1 MSNLITFLLNV
12 SMVVS
17 GAGTQE
23 DLCDLHLDADCNPS
37 ELQML
42 ESTVNSDDNI
52 IHQGVDVDER
62 MLEKYSNL
70 V

>member
-1 MSNLITFLLNV
+1 MSNLITFVLNV

-17 GAGTQE
+17 GVGTQE
-23 DLCDLHLDADCNPS
+23 DLSDLHLDTDCNMS
-37 ELQML
+37 EIQML
-42 ESTVNSDDNI
+42 ENTVNWDDNI
-52 IHQGVDVDER
+52 IHHGVDVDER

>member
-1 MSNLITFLLNV
+1 MSNLITFILNV

-17 GAGTQE
+17 GVGTQD
-23 DLCDLHLDADCNPS
+23 DLNDLHLDADCNMS
-37 ELQML
+37 EIQML
-42 ESTVNSDDNI
+42 ENTVNWDDNI
-52 IHQGVDVDER
+52 IQHGVDVDER